1 MKLIKIIIF
10 LLITFNT
17 SLKANLN
24 NDLQNLLN
32 EGEKLIFIRHAHA
45 PGSGDPKDFN
55 IIKCSTQ
62 RNLGER
68 GKLQALKIRKFF
80 ENDINLISEVI
91 SSEWCRCKE
100 TAEIAFK
107 KYKTKYFLNSFFDDR
122 YAKNKS
128 KQIIDLKRYVNKAKK
143 KSNLVLITHYVVI
156 SELVNYSPLSGEI
169 VVTDKNYNLVKS
181 FKISY

>member
-1 MKLIKIIIF
+1 MKIIKIIIILF
-10 LLITFNT
+10 ITFNT
-17 SLKANLN
+17 TLKANSN

-55 IIKCSTQ
+55 INKCSTQ
-62 RNLGER
+62 RNLGIR
-68 GKLQALKIRKFF
+68 GKLQALKIGKFF

-91 SSEWCRCKE
+91 SGEWCRCKE

-107 KYKTKYFLNSFFDDR
+107 KYETRYFLNSFFDAK

-128 KQIIDLKRYVNKAKK
+128 KQIINLKKYIKKNKKNN
-143 KSNLVLITHYVVI
+143 NLVLVTHYVVI
-156 SELVNYSPLSGEI
+156 LELTNYSTLSGEI
-169 VVTDKNYNLVKS
+169 VVTDKDFNVLKS
-181 FKISY
+181 FKIPY